1 MKTFSKLALAAAVL
15 LTAGTTM
22 MAEDVWYLETDTQ
35 QSIPMEDV
43 SFLLAADD
51 DEHFSV
57 VTNGSGT
64 IDGVTRATFALRT
77 VSGVEQHLAADG
89 GELSVFPTAA
99 SSTLDVS
106 GCRAG
111 SKILVTSLTGQVVM
125 TAKAADGNATID
137 VSRLSAGCY
146 ILTVGN
152 SSVKF
157 IKR

>member
-1 MKTFSKLALAAAVL
+1 MKTLSKLALAAAVA

-57 VTNGSGT
+57 VTTGSGT

-77 VSGVEQHLAADG
+77 VSGVERHIAADG
-89 GELSVFPTAA
+89 DKLSVFPTSA
-99 SSTLDVS
+99 SSTLEVS

-111 SKILVTSLTGQVVM
+111 SKISVTSLTGQVVM
-125 TAKAADGNATID
+125 GATATDGTATID
-137 VSRLSAGCY
+137 VSRLSTGCY
-146 ILTVGN
+146 ILTVDGR
-152 SSVKF
+152 SVKF